1 MAQVTLLTRGYMC
14 RLPGGVIRV
23 SPSVTLIKDS
33 GINVLVDPGAN
44 AKILVE
50 ALARGGLAPNKIDLV
65 FLTHYHPDHVLNIR
79 LFPDKDILDVNNIYR
94 GDLEIPYEGRIP
106 GTKIEVVPTPGHAP
120 EHAAL
125 LVDTDQGRCL
135 VAGDLFWWPDD
146 AVQKTDHR
154 SLIDLED
161 EFASD
166 HVVLAE
172 SRRRSLEMAEYVI
185 PGHGKPFAVNLP

>member
-1 MAQVTLLTRGYMC
+1 MAQVILLTRGYMC

-50 ALARGGLAPNKIDLV
+50 ALAREGLAPDKIDLV

-106 GTKIEVVPTPGHAP
+106 KTEIEVVPTPGHAP
-120 EHAAL
+120 EHASL

-146 AVQKTDHR
+146 VVQKTDHR

-172 SRRRSLEMAEYVI
+172 SRRRSLEMADYVI
-185 PGHGKPFAVNLP
+185 PGHGKPFTVNLP

>member
-1 MAQVTLLTRGYMC
+1 MAQVTLLTRGYMH
-14 RLPGGVIRV
+14 RLSGGVIHA

-50 ALARGGLAPNKIDLV
+50 ALFREGLTPDKIDLV

-94 GDLEIPYEGRIP
+94 GDLEIPYEDSIP
-106 GTKIEVVPTPGHAP
+106 GTEIEVVPTPGHAP

-161 EFASD
+161 EFAFD

-172 SRRRSLEMAEYVI
+172 SRQRSLEMADYVI
-185 PGHGKPFAVNLP
+185 PGHGKPFVVNLP